1 IEGNGDDGIDVE
13 SSIGLN
19 IGPGN
24 EIFENG
30 TSAGDNG
37 IEIDWCLG
45 ALTWKFVQA
54 KVPANSNTITQNSI
68 YDNFGL
74 GIDLVGY
81 DPDDGDD
88 CGWNTSFLAG
98 ASVVGCVPFQL
109 TAISPND
116 CLPFPDLQTQ
126 SGDKLIGVAC
136 SLCTIEVFWADND
149 PSNNDD
155 EDGDPHGE
163 GAEYIVSG
171 TAAEDG
177 SFSIDLPCELDAGDL
192 TATATDK
199 LKNTSEFSE
208 NLVTLGTGSCEPDPT
223 DTPVPEDTQVPTDT
237 PVPPTDTPVPPDP
250 TDTPVPPKVCGDV
263 NMDGVANS
271 VDASLV
277 LQFKAGLISS
287 LPNESS
293 GDVNGDGALT
303 SVDAA
308 LLLQFTAALIDE
320 GALTC

>member
-1 IEGNGDDGIDVE
+1 M
-13 SSIGLN
+13 
-19 IGPGN
+19 
-24 EIFENG
+24 
-30 TSAGDNG
+30 
-37 IEIDWCLG
+37 
-45 ALTWKFVQA
+45 
-54 KVPANSNTITQNSI
+54 
-68 YDNFGL
+68 
-74 GIDLVGY
+74 
-81 DPDDGDD
+81 
-88 CGWNTSFLAG
+88 AG

-116 CLPFPDLQTQ
+116 CLPFPELQTQ

-136 SLCTIEVFWADND
+136 SDCTIEVFWADND

-171 TAAEDG
+171 VAEEDG
-177 SFSIDLPCELDAGDL
+177 SFSIDLPCDLDAGDL

-199 LKNTSEFSE
+199 LKNTSEFAE
-208 NLVTLGTGSCEPDPT
+208 NLVTLGTGSCATDTPIATDTPLATDTPVPTDTPAVTDTPAPT
-223 DTPVPEDTQVPTDT
+223 DTPVPE
-237 PVPPTDTPVPPDP
+237 
-250 TDTPVPPKVCGDV
+250 KVCGDV
-263 NMDGVANS
+263 NEDGVANS
-271 VDASLV
+271 VDASLI

-308 LLLQFTAALIDE
+308 LLLQFTAGLISED
-320 GALTC
+320 GLACG